1 MRTAV
6 DLPAEGPVER
16 AEKRS
21 SNRRREQEG
30 DIVVRLTTIEARVVL
45 AALNTAL
52 NRPALFR
59 PPVIA
64 MAEDLAGRLIGS
76 LRMSRPDEADAPDA
90 SG

>member
-1 MRTAV
+1 VT
-6 DLPAEGPVER
+6 LPVER
-16 AEKRS
+16 RDDRAPHG
-21 SNRRREQEG
+21 RREQEK

-76 LRMSRPDEADAPDA
+76 LRTSNSDGSDLPGTSD
-90 SG
+90 